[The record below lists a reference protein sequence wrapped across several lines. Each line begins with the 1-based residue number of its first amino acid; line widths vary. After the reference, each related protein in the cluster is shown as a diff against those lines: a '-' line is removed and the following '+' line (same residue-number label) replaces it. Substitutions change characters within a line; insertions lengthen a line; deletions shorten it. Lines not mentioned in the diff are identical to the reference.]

1 MKRYICI
8 SLAIILCCLA
18 LASCGGS
25 SEKDDDNSTIDNTAS
40 NETTNGADDIDQ
52 TTGSTDEED
61 QTTSSTDEEG
71 QTTSGTNNSQTET
84 NPTYEILEPYTLYCN
99 QLLLD
104 GGPQLT
110 TLQAAPIPEEL
121 YQYCLQSG
129 SSSDE
134 ASNLNFDEEKARF
147 QIENELSAAY
157 GDSIYKIDS
166 ITPTLISLPNNQFAY
181 LYVVYTLFTDGEGF
195 MCNGTLC
202 YAWGGHGFEFL
213 IIAE

>member
-40 NETTNGADDIDQ
+40 DETTNGADDIDQ

-71 QTTSGTNNSQTET
+71 QTTSGTNNSQTGT
-84 NPTYEILEPYTLYCN
+84 NPTHEILAPYTLYCN

-110 TLQAAPIPEEL
+110 TLQAAHIPEEL

-129 SSSDE
+129 GTSDE
-134 ASNLNFDEEKARF
+134 ASTLKFDEEKALS

-157 GDSIYKIDS
+157 GDNIYKIDS

-181 LYVVYTLFTDGEGF
+181 LYKVYTLFTDGEGF
-195 MCNGTLC
+195 MYEGQLC
-202 YAWGGHGFEFL
+202 YDWGGHGFEFL

>member
-8 SLAIILCCLA
+8 SLAIILCCLT

-25 SEKDDDNSTIDNTAS
+25 SEKDDDNSTVDNTAS
-40 NETTNGADDIDQ
+40 NETTNGADDTDQ
-52 TTGSTDEED
+52 TTG
-61 QTTSSTDEEG
+61 
-71 QTTSGTNNSQTET
+71 GTNNSQTET
-84 NPTYEILEPYTLYCN
+84 NPTHEILDPYTLYCN

-110 TLQAAPIPEEL
+110 TLQAPSIPEEL

-134 ASNLNFDEEKARF
+134 ASTLNFDEEKALF
-147 QIENELSAAY
+147 MIENELSAAY
-157 GDSIYKIDS
+157 GSKIYKIDS
-166 ITPTLISLPNNQFAY
+166 ITPTLISLPNSQFAY
-181 LYVVYTLFTDGEGF
+181 KYRVYTMFTD
-195 MCNGTLC
+195 NDSSDL
-202 YAWGGHGFEFL
+202 YQAWGSHGFEFL

>member
-52 TTGSTDEED
+52 TTGSTDEE
-61 QTTSSTDEEG
+61 G

-84 NPTYEILEPYTLYCN
+84 NPTHEILEPYTLYCN

-110 TLQAAPIPEEL
+110 TLQAPSIPEEL

-129 SSSDE
+129 GSSDE
-134 ASNLNFDEEKARF
+134 ASTLNFDEEKAARVAQQVESGNYAGLKSVMGNPQPYVHKGKGKNKGRF
-147 QIENELSAAY
+147 R
-157 GDSIYKIDS
+157 
-166 ITPTLISLPNNQFAY
+166 F
-181 LYVVYTLFTDGEGF
+181 
-195 MCNGTLC
+195 
-202 YAWGGHGFEFL
+202 
-213 IIAE
+213 